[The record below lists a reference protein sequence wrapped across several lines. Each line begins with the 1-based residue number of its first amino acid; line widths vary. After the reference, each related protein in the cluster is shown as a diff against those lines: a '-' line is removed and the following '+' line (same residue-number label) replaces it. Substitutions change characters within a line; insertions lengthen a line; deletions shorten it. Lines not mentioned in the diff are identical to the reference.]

1 MAKKQKSFVEAK
13 LTIFIHTESL
23 LYENLYN
30 RLKSSVS
37 KVISL
42 NENNILKHDAK
53 IIADAF
59 QNLFSNLVYSLLQK
73 TTKLQKQI

>member
-13 LTIFIHTESL
+13 LTISIHTDSL